1 MTRDTILDQVSQIIK
16 SKGKNV
22 YILQQAVPTL
32 NWIPKTQQILP
43 IPCFQLWWMKKKTK
57 SWNSLATDAQ
67 KWKQKGKLYLTFHY
81 FFFSF
86 FTKNR
91 LFLSSLITQRL
102 IKTCVCWVSAFIP
115 LPIPKCPGHLSYST
129 SFCP

>member
-57 SWNSLATDAQ
+57 SWNSYWCPKMEAKRKTLSHIS
-67 KWKQKGKLYLTFHY
+67 L